1 MDYSRGVLK
10 AMNASSFPVMRTNLG
25 PYLVDKTELIKKIVD
40 NNFTGDVHLVLRPR
54 LCGKSTMLQM
64 LK

>member
-10 AMNASSFPVMRTNLG
+10 ATNSPFFPDMRGNLG

-40 NNFTGDVHLVLRPR
+40 NNWTGDAHLVLRVAGNPP
-54 LCGKSTMLQM
+54 
-64 LK
+64 